1 MADSKNDSKR
11 TYTTEE
17 SSKAHTTED
26 TGQSVD
32 GERLHRPQSF
42 QKLPSPPESD
52 TGQQES
58 GGSTDKTDTTPNDSS
73 TSKSDSTSND
83 SSTDTDK
90 K

>member
-1 MADSKNDSKR
+1 MADSKNDSK
-11 TYTTEE
+11 
-17 SSKAHTTED
+17 KIHTTEDTSKTRTTAD

-42 QKLPSPPESD
+42 QKLPSPSKSD

-58 GGSTDKTDTTPNDSS
+58 GGSDKTDTTSNDSS

-83 SSTDTDK
+83 SSTNTDK